1 MCIRDSLYGAYHPMS
16 VAPADGR
23 PAERRVHEVVVGG
36 PLCESGDIFTQTDG
50 GFVQPR
56 PLPTAGVGDFLV
68 LEAAGAYGQV
78 MASNYNSK
86 PLAAAVLLREQQR
99 HLIRR
104 RQTPADMWSDEQLL
118 PSETRD

>member
-1 MCIRDSLYGAYHPMS
+1 MFVEKTPEAPFSRNPKLAGQKMPEAALTADKTS
-16 VAPADGR
+16 VVSAAKT
-23 PAERRVHEVVVGG
+23 A
-36 PLCESGDIFTQTDG
+36 DG